1 MKKTMKQILGVL
13 FVVLLVSACS
23 PAPAAQPE
31 AATTPVEAQPVMDQ
45 PPTPGIAVD
54 GVLSTEFEDAANL
67 RSQLAFGTLKL
78 EGTDQAVSQ
87 DQVQTLLPLW
97 QAMLVLSGDNTSV
110 SEEITA
116 VQTQIVEAMNPEQ
129 LQAIAD
135 MWITNASLSAFYAE
149 KGIVQSTPAADV
161 TRVPGSRKE
170 MSDEDKQ
177 ATRTANEASGIVGSG
192 TGQVT
197 KTLLYDEV
205 IAMLTRVEN

>member
-1 MKKTMKQILGVL
+1 MKQTMKQILGVL
-13 FVVLLVSACS
+13 VVVLLVSACS
-23 PAPAAQPE
+23 PASAAQPE
-31 AATTPVEAQPVMDQ
+31 AAAAPVEAQPVMDQ
-45 PPTPGIAVD
+45 TPTPGIVVD

-97 QAMLVLSGDNTSV
+97 QAMLVLSGNNASV

-135 MWITNASLSAFYAE
+135 MWITNASLSEFYAE